1 MLAKPARPKAIYQKW
16 SKLMDEKLT
25 DLLHDLHYARI
36 GTDEANI
43 HMKSLVEQ
51 VKLSNAYK
59 EAQEVAWQCMAATAS
74 LTQLINQAS
83 LAQFAADK
91 EKHPHSAIEIKEFDI
106 VTVRS
111 QPAAREWCFNNLR
124 PALKLDVK
132 VFEKF
137 AKTGNVPAELASVT
151 KEPRVQI
158 ASDLSKF
165 L

>member
-1 MLAKPARPKAIYQKW
+1 
-16 SKLMDEKLT
+16 MDEKIT
-25 DLLHDLHYARI
+25 GLLHDLYLARNGEERAKI
-36 GTDEANI
+36 EMDTLI
-43 HMKSLVEQ
+43 EQ
-51 VKLSNAYK
+51 VKQMNAYLQ
-59 EAQEVAWQCMAATAS
+59 ARDAATEYENEVGEI
-74 LTQLINQAS
+74 TQTIQALC
-83 LAQFAADK
+83 LAQFAADAD
-91 EKHPHSAIEIKEFDI
+91 KHPHSAIEIKEFDI

-124 PALKLDVK
+124 PALKFDSK